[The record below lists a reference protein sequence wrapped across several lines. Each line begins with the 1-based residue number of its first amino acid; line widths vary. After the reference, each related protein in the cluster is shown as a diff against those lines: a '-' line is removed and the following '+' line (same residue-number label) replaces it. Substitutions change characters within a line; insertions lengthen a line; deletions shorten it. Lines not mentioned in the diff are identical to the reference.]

1 MENNIVKVSL
11 WGQTVGEIYWDEKR
25 KQSCFSFSSDFIDKG
40 MDIAPLTAS
49 IHNPLLARGEVYLGN
64 KKDLYKGLPEF
75 LADSLP
81 DNWGER
87 VMKHWADHYCGKIR
101 LTPVDALSLMGK
113 RSMGAFE
120 FEPYMEKWEKTTD
133 ILLPEL
139 YKLASII
146 MEESKF
152 PEGEDP
158 LIHLQNLF
166 SVGTSAGGKR
176 PKAIIA
182 INQKTGETK
191 SGQGLLPA
199 EYKYYILK
207 FNERK
212 QFPTTLLEK
221 TYYDLAVAAGIPMM
235 PSSLMDINGT
245 PNFVTERFDRVDG
258 KKVHTQ
264 TLAALTPEADSYEDL
279 FSVARKLGV
288 PNEELVKLYRQ
299 TVFNFLS
306 DNLDDHNKNF
316 SFIMQQN
323 GNWHIS
329 PAYDLCFTYDLTG
342 MGFANRH
349 ELSLGGKDRDVTAED
364 LLKFGKANDI
374 RGAESVIKDVSDI
387 LLSFKEYAKKNGVS
401 EVYAEVIQKKL
412 CQNLC
417 VKYETDEEQSAGENP
432 GQSSIFDHIV
442 IRKNKEKYTIKAI
455 LKGAR
460 LHEKNI
466 LHEDYMAYSF
476 GLVSK
481 EKLAEKYFQD
491 EIKNI

>member
-1 MENNIVKVSL
+1 
-11 WGQTVGEIYWDEKR
+11 
-25 KQSCFSFSSDFIDKG
+25 
-40 MDIAPLTAS
+40 
-49 IHNPLLARGEVYLGN
+49 
-64 KKDLYKGLPEF
+64 
-75 LADSLP
+75 
-81 DNWGER
+81 
-87 VMKHWADHYCGKIR
+87 
-101 LTPVDALSLMGK
+101 
-113 RSMGAFE
+113 
-120 FEPYMEKWEKTTD
+120 
-133 ILLPEL
+133 
-139 YKLASII
+139 
-146 MEESKF
+146 
-152 PEGEDP
+152 
-158 LIHLQNLF
+158 
-166 SVGTSAGGKR
+166 
-176 PKAIIA
+176 
-182 INQKTGETK
+182 
-191 SGQGLLPA
+191 
-199 EYKYYILK
+199 
-207 FNERK
+207 
-212 QFPTTLLEK
+212 
-221 TYYDLAVAAGIPMM
+221 MM

-258 KKVHTQ
+258 RKVHTQ

-299 TVFNFLS
+299 TVFNFLG

-323 GNWHIS
+323 GDWHIS

-349 ELSLGGKDRDVTAED
+349 ELSMGGKDRDVTTED

-387 LLSFKEYAKKNGVS
+387 LLSFKEYAMKNGVS

-417 VKYETDEEQSAGENP
+417 VKYGVDQEQSVGGDS

-442 IRKNKEKYTIKAI
+442 IRKNKEKYTINAS
-455 LKGAR
+455 LNGTR
-460 LHEKNI
+460 LREKRI

-491 EIKNI
+491 EINNK